1 MNRREE
7 ALLRE
12 WIREELASERLDE
25 GALDMLKSF
34 VKKLALS
41 ADVKLDAV
49 LKDLRGKKD
58 EAEKLTKIVRN
69 AEGGT
74 KVVSAISKLGN
85 EFSAASEQV
94 EQLDIKPPAKKKD
107 ATSEAALRAA
117 VPILLEL
124 NGEFTRSPGR
134 RRLDEVGVFEVVG
147 LGLGLIGGI
156 PLALK
161 SLYKIAKLFK
171 MGGAADFLK
180 SMYEKA
186 HHMEQG
192 FVNFVIPD
200 KISYAIYTKYNEVR
214 HPEKVANY
222 KVWAAEP
229 ESELSK
235 RISQD
240 KRILSPGE
248 YEGSETKER
257 LEKGLYILLLTPWL
271 INGIVALKNFVS
283 NVINWAEGAATAV
296 KGVEATEL
304 ASMASE
310 LIQGGAANLDDAAVA
325 VSAAVDAIDDIAG
338 MS

>member
-25 GALDMLKSF
+25 GALDVLKSF

-49 LKDLRGKKD
+49 LKKLQGKEK
-58 EAEKLTKIVRN
+58 EAKELTKIVLD

-74 KVVSAISKLGN
+74 KVVSAISKLGS
-85 EFSAASEQV
+85 EFSDASEPV

-107 ATSEAALRAA
+107 ATTEAALRAA

-124 NGEFTRSPGR
+124 NGEFIRSPGR
-134 RRLDEVGVFEVVG
+134 RRLDEVGVFEIVG
-147 LGLGLIGGI
+147 LGLGAIGGI

-161 SLYKIAKLFK
+161 SFYKIAKFFK
-171 MGGAADFLK
+171 MKKASEFLK

-186 HHMEQG
+186 HHMEKA

-222 KVWAAEP
+222 KVWAAKP
-229 ESELSK
+229 KSELSK

-296 KGVEATEL
+296 KGVEVAEL
-304 ASMASE
+304 GSMASE

-325 VSAAVDAIDDIAG
+325 VTAAVDAIDDIAG